1 MKPKKKKGF
10 DIKDFFVKHTE
21 KIVVALLIPVAC
33 YIGYQGTLYE
43 PLKWQ
48 PEDLKR
54 VADEA
59 DKHIKESVR
68 KAADEDVV
76 IRQYDMVA
84 TWIKV
89 GVKPDLYRTVT
100 QWMPSLFPEKVK
112 RAGLEPSQLYAVK
125 DLKAYTGLGAIAIN
139 PQSDAAQAAGIIT
152 PRIGQRWTVLTGL
165 IPVKEQLDVYVNLYS
180 SSVQPDPMRDFP
192 IYRLYEVERAQI
204 EPGQTADQLK
214 WEKIEFL
221 SDYVKNVQLWG
232 TTALDPVDPTYI
244 APGQF
249 PMAYPLPPVDKK
261 YGEEVAHP
269 PFIPLL
275 TDSQVKMN
283 KEIEK
288 YREKQLKNMF
298 KVDSR
303 DFLESD
309 PFSGGGG
316 MRGSEMGD
324 GMGMGGSTLSGG
336 TSRRKRAQEE
346 EEDFK
351 PVEVSNY
358 LFRFFDFSVEP
369 GKTYK
374 YRIRLLLANPNFRMP
389 PNVLTDESIAKE
401 PILKTDFCSPT
412 NAVTVPLE
420 SRVLVTNV
428 TDSRSA
434 WEDPTANI
442 LAVHFD
448 LSDGSE
454 WCVNKERITRGSTIN
469 YPKQKG
475 ENYVLANK
483 PKAGAMDSGMSDSP
497 MMEGS
502 PPQRGRRTPPKPNP
516 AVKPADDESKKDI
529 DVLSDV
535 CVLDVFGGQRLQFI
549 GAVDSKTQDL
559 RSPGKMV
566 VLEPSGNLVIHKVST
581 DLQEVN
587 TVKNPVAV
595 QRGGMY
601 GEGMMDRGSMSGP

>member
-1 MKPKKKKGF
+1 MKPKRKKGF
-10 DIKDFFVKHTE
+10 DIKNFFVKHAE
-21 KIVVALLIPVAC
+21 KVIVVLLIPVAC

-48 PEDLKR
+48 PDELRKI
-54 VADEA
+54 ADEA

-68 KAADEDVV
+68 KAVDEEV
-76 IRQYDMVA
+76 IIRPYDTVA
-84 TWIKV
+84 GWIKV
-89 GVKPDLYRTVT
+89 GVKPDLYKTET
-100 QWMPSLFPEKVK
+100 QWIPSLFPEKIK
-112 RAGLEPSQLYAVK
+112 RAGLEPSQLFAVK
-125 DLKAYTGLGAIAIN
+125 DLKAYTGLGAITIN
-139 PQSDAAQAAGIIT
+139 PQSDAAQAAAIT
-152 PRIGQRWTVLTGL
+152 TPQIGQRWTVLTGL
-165 IPVKEQLDVYVNLYS
+165 IPVKEQLDIYVNLYS

-214 WEKIEFL
+214 WEKIDFL
-221 SDYVKNVQLWG
+221 SDYLKNITLWG

-269 PFIPLL
+269 PSIPLL
-275 TDSQVKMN
+275 TDTQIKMN
-283 KEIEK
+283 KEVEK
-288 YREKQLKNMF
+288 YREKMLKNMF
-298 KVDSR
+298 KVDAR
-303 DFLESD
+303 DFLEAD

-316 MRGSEMGD
+316 MSSESVGMNRGS
-324 GMGMGGSTLSGG
+324 TSG
-336 TSRRKRAQEE
+336 TPRKKRGQEEE

-374 YRIRLLLANPNFRMP
+374 YRVRLILANPNYRMP
-389 PNVLTDESIAKE
+389 PNVLTDENIAKKPVLE
-401 PILKTDFCSPT
+401 TDFCTPT
-412 NAVTVPLE
+412 NTVTVPLE

-428 TDSRSA
+428 ADSRSA
-434 WEDPTANI
+434 WEDPTASI

-454 WCVNKERITRGSTIN
+454 WCVNKDRITRGSTVN
-469 YPKQKG
+469 YPKQTG
-475 ENYVLANK
+475 ENYALANK
-483 PKAGAMDSGMSDSP
+483 PKTGSMSDGMSEPVMDGPSQKNKK
-497 MMEGS
+497 S
-502 PPQRGRRTPPKPNP
+502 PKP
-516 AVKPADDESKKDI
+516 AAIKPEDDESKKKI
-529 DVLSDV
+529 DVVSDV
-535 CVLDVFGGQRLQFI
+535 CVLDVFGGQRLTFV
-549 GAVDSKTQDL
+549 GNVDGKTQDL
-559 RSPGKMV
+559 RSPGKMI
-566 VLEPSGNLVIHKVST
+566 VLEPSGNLVVHKVST

-601 GEGMMDRGSMSGP
+601 GEGMMGGGMSGP

>member
-1 MKPKKKKGF
+1 
-10 DIKDFFVKHTE
+10 
-21 KIVVALLIPVAC
+21 
-33 YIGYQGTLYE
+33 
-43 PLKWQ
+43 
-48 PEDLKR
+48 
-54 VADEA
+54 
-59 DKHIKESVR
+59 
-68 KAADEDVV
+68 
-76 IRQYDMVA
+76 MVA

-89 GVKPDLYRTVT
+89 GVKPDLYRTET
-100 QWMPSLFPEKVK
+100 QWMPSLFPEKIK
-112 RAGLEPSQLYAVK
+112 RAGLEPSQLFAVK
-125 DLKAYTGLGAIAIN
+125 DLKAYTGLGAITIN
-139 PQSDAAQAAGIIT
+139 PQSDAAQAAGITT
-152 PRIGQRWTVLTGL
+152 PQIGQRWTVLTGL
-165 IPVKEQLDVYVNLYS
+165 IPIKEQLDVYVNLYS

-192 IYRLYEVERAQI
+192 VYRLYEVERAQI

-221 SDYVKNVQLWG
+221 PDYLKNVTLWG

-275 TDSQVKMN
+275 TDSQIKMN
-283 KEIEK
+283 KEVEK
-288 YREKQLKNMF
+288 FREKQLKNMF
-298 KVDSR
+298 KVDAR
-303 DFLESD
+303 DFLEAD

-316 MRGSEMGD
+316 MRSSEMGD
-324 GMGMGGSTLSGG
+324 NMSGSGNRGG
-336 TSRRKRAQEE
+336 TSRKKRTQEEE

-374 YRIRLLLANPNFRMP
+374 YRIRLLLANPNYRMP

-401 PILKTDFCSPT
+401 PILKTDFCPPT

-428 TDSRSA
+428 ADSRSA
-434 WEDPTANI
+434 WEDPTASI

-454 WCVNKERITRGSTIN
+454 WCVNKDRITRGSTVN
-469 YPKQKG
+469 YPKQNG
-475 ENYVLANK
+475 ENFALANK
-483 PKAGAMDSGMSDSP
+483 TKTGTMGDGMSSDMP
-497 MMEGS
+497 MDG
-502 PPQRGRRTPPKPNP
+502 PPQRGRKPPAKPAP
-516 AVKPADDESKKDI
+516 AVKKDDESKKEI
-529 DVLSDV
+529 EVISDV
-535 CVLDVFGGQRLQFI
+535 CVLDVFGGQRLQFV
-549 GAVDSKTQDL
+549 GNVDGKTQDL

-601 GEGMMDRGSMSGP
+601 GGSSMSGP